1 MKENDERE
9 LYLTEKIRN
18 MAYNTKYG
26 LLKFFEQYDKNSFV
40 HPNEEVYILGRKF
53 IANETNI

>member
-9 LYLTEKIRN
+9 LYFTEKIRN

-26 LLKFFEQYDKNSFV
+26 LLKFFEQYDKNSFIRP
-40 HPNEEVYILGRKF
+40 HDEVYILGRKF
-53 IANETNI
+53 ISN